1 MEEKEKA
8 EKEEKEEKE
17 EEKNKNKIDLNQ
29 PKFKILEKRG
39 NYMRILISNLK
50 GKELLDIAMKNRIEK
65 LISVYTNYNE
75 TSLLDQY
82 MMKENIKISTTSA
95 IEASKQL
102 TYIIRNS
109 KEEGNE
115 IFVATDGNFI
125 GSILNFV
132 ANKEGADHIYYCFND
147 QAIQMPKLSINLS
160 KTKMKILKTLEESEQ
175 TAILIGKN
183 VGISRAMVYKH
194 INSLM
199 EDGLVGQTK
208 QYEKYYLT
216 NAGKMVII

>member
-1 MEEKEKA
+1 
-8 EKEEKEEKE
+8 
-17 EEKNKNKIDLNQ
+17 
-29 PKFKILEKRG
+29 
-39 NYMRILISNLK
+39 MRILISNLK
-50 GKELLDIAMKNRIEK
+50 GKELLDVAMKNRIEK

-102 TYIIRNS
+102 TYIIRSS

-132 ANKEGADHIYYCFND
+132 ANKEGIYYCFND

>member
-1 MEEKEKA
+1 
-8 EKEEKEEKE
+8 
-17 EEKNKNKIDLNQ
+17 
-29 PKFKILEKRG
+29 
-39 NYMRILISNLK
+39 MRILISNLK

-102 TYIIRNS
+102 TYIIRSS
-109 KEEGNE
+109 KEGGNE

-160 KTKMKILKTLEESEQ
+160 KTKMKI
-175 TAILIGKN
+175 
-183 VGISRAMVYKH
+183 
-194 INSLM
+194 
-199 EDGLVGQTK
+199 GLVGQTK

-216 NAGKMVII
+216 NAGKMAII

>member
-1 MEEKEKA
+1 
-8 EKEEKEEKE
+8 
-17 EEKNKNKIDLNQ
+17 
-29 PKFKILEKRG
+29 
-39 NYMRILISNLK
+39 MRILISNLK
-50 GKELLDIAMKNRIEK
+50 GKELVDIAMKNRIEK

-102 TYIIRNS
+102 TYIIRSS
-109 KEEGNE
+109 KEGGNE

-216 NAGKMVII
+216 NAGKMAII

>member
-1 MEEKEKA
+1 MPT
-8 EKEEKEEKE
+8 
-17 EEKNKNKIDLNQ
+17 KNEQNNNKIKIIINNTTNNTIKTWTQRNL
-29 PKFKILEKRG
+29 KFFKNEGK
-39 NYMRILISNLK
+39 YMKILISNLK
-50 GKELLDIAMKNRIEK
+50 GKELLDIAMKNRIDK
-65 LISVYTNYNE
+65 LISVYMNYNE

-82 MMKENIKISTTSA
+82 MTKENIKVSTTNA
-95 IEASKQL
+95 IEATKQL
-102 TYIIRNS
+102 TDIIRRS
-109 KEEGNE
+109 KEGNE
-115 IFVATDGNFI
+115 IYVATDGNFI

-132 ANKEGADHIYYCFND
+132 GNKEGADYIYYCFND

-160 KTKMKILKTLEESEQ
+160 KTKLEILKTLAESEQ

-216 NAGKMVII
+216 NAGKMVNI

>member
-1 MEEKEKA
+1 
-8 EKEEKEEKE
+8 
-17 EEKNKNKIDLNQ
+17 
-29 PKFKILEKRG
+29 
-39 NYMRILISNLK
+39 
-50 GKELLDIAMKNRIEK
+50 MKNRIDK
-65 LISVYTNYNE
+65 LISVYMNYNE

-82 MMKENIKISTTSA
+82 MTKENIKVSTTNA
-95 IEASKQL
+95 IEATKQL
-102 TYIIRNS
+102 TQIIRNS
-109 KEEGNE
+109 KEGNE

-147 QAIQMPKLSINLS
+147 QAIQMPRLNINLS
-160 KTKMKILKTLEESEQ
+160 TTKLEILKTLAESEQ

-194 INSLM
+194 IHSLM
-199 EDGLVGQTK
+199 EEGLVGQTK

>member
-1 MEEKEKA
+1 
-8 EKEEKEEKE
+8 
-17 EEKNKNKIDLNQ
+17 
-29 PKFKILEKRG
+29 
-39 NYMRILISNLK
+39 
-50 GKELLDIAMKNRIEK
+50 
-65 LISVYTNYNE
+65 
-75 TSLLDQY
+75 

-102 TYIIRNS
+102 TYIIRSS

>member
-1 MEEKEKA
+1 
-8 EKEEKEEKE
+8 
-17 EEKNKNKIDLNQ
+17 
-29 PKFKILEKRG
+29 
-39 NYMRILISNLK
+39 MRILISNLK

-65 LISVYTNYNE
+65 LVSVYTNYNE

-82 MMKENIKISTTSA
+82 MMKE
-95 IEASKQL
+95 L

>member
-1 MEEKEKA
+1 
-8 EKEEKEEKE
+8 
-17 EEKNKNKIDLNQ
+17 
-29 PKFKILEKRG
+29 
-39 NYMRILISNLK
+39 MRILISNLK

-147 QAIQMPKLSINLS
+147 QAIQMPKLS
-160 KTKMKILKTLEESEQ
+160 EESEQ

-216 NAGKMVII
+216 NAGKMAII

>member
-1 MEEKEKA
+1 MK
-8 EKEEKEEKE
+8 
-17 EEKNKNKIDLNQ
+17 
-29 PKFKILEKRG
+29 
-39 NYMRILISNLK
+39 ILISNLK
-50 GKELLDIAMKNRIEK
+50 GKELLDIAMKNRIDK
-65 LISVYTNYNE
+65 LISIYMNYNE

-82 MMKENIKISTTSA
+82 MTKENIKISTTNA
-95 IEASKQL
+95 IEASEQL

-109 KEEGNE
+109 KGSDEENE
-115 IFVATDGNFI
+115 IYVATDGNFL

-132 ANKEGADHIYYCFND
+132 ANKEGADYIYYCFNN

-160 KTKMKILKTLEESEQ
+160 ETKLKILKTLEESEQ

-199 EDGLVGQTK
+199 EDGLIGQRK

>member
-1 MEEKEKA
+1 MK
-8 EKEEKEEKE
+8 
-17 EEKNKNKIDLNQ
+17 
-29 PKFKILEKRG
+29 
-39 NYMRILISNLK
+39 ILISNLK
-50 GKELLDIAMKNRIEK
+50 GKELLDIAMKNRIDK
-65 LISVYTNYNE
+65 LISVYMNYNE

-82 MMKENIKISTTSA
+82 MTKENIKVSTTNT
-95 IEASKQL
+95 IEATKQL
-102 TYIIRNS
+102 TQIIRNS

-147 QAIQMPKLSINLS
+147 QAIQMPRLNINLS
-160 KTKMKILKTLEESEQ
+160 TTKLEILKTLAESEQ
-175 TAILIGKN
+175 TAILIGKH

-199 EDGLVGQTK
+199 EEGLVGQTK

>member
-1 MEEKEKA
+1 
-8 EKEEKEEKE
+8 
-17 EEKNKNKIDLNQ
+17 
-29 PKFKILEKRG
+29 
-39 NYMRILISNLK
+39 MRILISNLK

-102 TYIIRNS
+102 TYIIRSS
-109 KEEGNE
+109 KEGGNE

-132 ANKEGADHIYYCFND
+132 A
-147 QAIQMPKLSINLS
+147 
-160 KTKMKILKTLEESEQ
+160 
-175 TAILIGKN
+175 
-183 VGISRAMVYKH
+183 AMVYKH

-216 NAGKMVII
+216 NAGKMAII

>member
-1 MEEKEKA
+1 MK
-8 EKEEKEEKE
+8 
-17 EEKNKNKIDLNQ
+17 
-29 PKFKILEKRG
+29 
-39 NYMRILISNLK
+39 ILISNLK
-50 GKELLDIAMKNRIEK
+50 GKELMDIALKNGIDK
-65 LISVYTNYNE
+65 LISVYMNYNE

-82 MMKENIKISTTSA
+82 MTKENIKISTTNA

-102 TYIIRNS
+102 TDIIRKS
-109 KEEGNE
+109 KEGNE
-115 IFVATDGNFI
+115 IYVATDGNFV

-132 ANKEGADHIYYCFND
+132 ANKEGANHIYYCFYD

-160 KTKMKILKTLEESEQ
+160 ETKMKILKTLEESEQ

-199 EDGLVGQTK
+199 ETGLVGQTK

-216 NAGKMVII
+216 NAGKMAII

>member
-1 MEEKEKA
+1 
-8 EKEEKEEKE
+8 
-17 EEKNKNKIDLNQ
+17 
-29 PKFKILEKRG
+29 
-39 NYMRILISNLK
+39 MRILISNLK
-50 GKELLDIAMKNRIEK
+50 RKELLDIAMKNRIEK
-65 LISVYTNYNE
+65 LVSVYTNYNE

>member
-1 MEEKEKA
+1 MK
-8 EKEEKEEKE
+8 
-17 EEKNKNKIDLNQ
+17 
-29 PKFKILEKRG
+29 
-39 NYMRILISNLK
+39 ILISNLK
-50 GKELLDIAMKNRIEK
+50 GKELLDIAMKNRIDK
-65 LISVYTNYNE
+65 LISVYMNYNE

-82 MMKENIKISTTSA
+82 MTKENIKVSTTNA
-95 IEASKQL
+95 IEATKHL
-102 TYIIRNS
+102 TQIIRNS

-147 QAIQMPKLSINLS
+147 QAIQMPRLNINLS
-160 KTKMKILKTLEESEQ
+160 TTKLEILKTLAESEQ
-175 TAILIGKN
+175 TAILIGKH

-199 EDGLVGQTK
+199 EEGLVGQTK

>member
-1 MEEKEKA
+1 MK
-8 EKEEKEEKE
+8 
-17 EEKNKNKIDLNQ
+17 
-29 PKFKILEKRG
+29 
-39 NYMRILISNLK
+39 ILISNLK
-50 GKELLDIAMKNRIEK
+50 GKELFDIAMKNSIDK
-65 LISVYTNYNE
+65 LISIYMNYNE

-82 MMKENIKISTTSA
+82 MTKENINVSTTNA

-102 TYIIRNS
+102 TDIIRNS
-109 KEEGNE
+109 KEGNE
-115 IFVATDGNFI
+115 IYVATDGNFI

-132 ANKEGADHIYYCFND
+132 ANKEGVDFIYYCFND

-160 KTKMKILKTLEESEQ
+160 RTKLEILKTLAESEQ

-216 NAGKMVII
+216 NAGKMAIV